1 MVDVWS
7 FMAPFAKFA
16 AYMTMF
22 GASGTG
28 LFLLHFG
35 GSLSQATSGYCELI
49 LRRSAKGGILAA
61 IFLFAAVAGNIGGD
75 IQSIIDPMIL
85 ELAASSK
92 GGSAAFIMLAGFIA
106 ILLWGGRLSIIMM
119 VIGMT
124 GILLTLSSFALVGHA
139 TNAGPIAQLPL
150 VIHLLGL
157 SYWLGSFLPLREL
170 CISPSDASK
179 IHDIAHRF
187 GIYAMGYVGGLLLA
201 GILFA
206 YLLLGDLNLLFT
218 STYGNVLLA
227 KLAAVCL
234 LLLLGAINK
243 FRLVPFLLND
253 PQAGSRRLRKSIHL
267 EMMLSLFVL
276 ATTGFLTTSVS
287 LPG

>member
-1 MVDVWS
+1 MDVWS
-7 FMAPFAKFA
+7 IMTPFAKFA

-35 GSLSQATSGYCELI
+35 GSLSQATSGYCKLI
-49 LRRSAKGGILAA
+49 LCRSARGGILAA

-85 ELAASSK
+85 GLAASSK

-139 TNAGPIAQLPL
+139 INAGPIAQLLL
-150 VIHLLGL
+150 VAHLLGL
-157 SYWLGSFLPLREL
+157 
-170 CISPSDASK
+170 I
-179 IHDIAHRF
+179 
-187 GIYAMGYVGGLLLA
+187 LLA
-201 GILFA
+201 WLIPA
-206 YLLLGDLNLLFT
+206 P
-218 STYGNVLLA
+218 A
-227 KLAAVCL
+227 
-234 LLLLGAINK
+234 
-243 FRLVPFLLND
+243 
-253 PQAGSRRLRKSIHL
+253 
-267 EMMLSLFVL
+267 
-276 ATTGFLTTSVS
+276 
-287 LPG
+287 

>member
-1 MVDVWS
+1 MDVWS
-7 FMAPFAKFA
+7 IMAPFAKFA

-35 GSLSQATSGYCELI
+35 GSLSQATSGYCQMI

-61 IFLFAAVAGNIGGD
+61 FFWFAAIVGNIGGD

-85 ELAASSK
+85 GLAASSK
-92 GGSAAFIMLAGFIA
+92 GGKATFILLVGFIA
-106 ILLWGGRLSIIMM
+106 IFLWGGRLSIIMM
-119 VIGMT
+119 VIGVT

-139 TNAGPIAQLPL
+139 ISAGLISQLL
-150 VIHLLGL
+150 LGTHLLGL

-170 CISPSDASK
+170 CVSSSDGAN
-179 IHDIAHRF
+179 IHRIAHRF

-206 YLLLGDLNLLFT
+206 YLLLGDFSLLFS

-234 LLLLGAINK
+234 LLILGAINK
-243 FRLVPFLLND
+243 FRLVPSLLDD
-253 PQAGSRRLRKSIHL
+253 PQAGSRRLRKSIHF
-267 EMMLSLFVL
+267 EMILSLLVL

>member
-1 MVDVWS
+1 
-7 FMAPFAKFA
+7 MAPFAKFA

-35 GSLSQATSGYCELI
+35 GSLSQATSGYCKLI

-61 IFLFAAVAGNIGGD
+61 IFLFATIVGNIGGD
-75 IQSIIDPMIL
+75 IQSIMDPMIL
-85 ELAASSK
+85 GLAASSK

-124 GILLTLSSFALVGHA
+124 GIFLTLSSFALVGHSIN
-139 TNAGPIAQLPL
+139 TGLISQLLL
-150 VIHLLGL
+150 VTHLLGL
-157 SYWLGSFLPLREL
+157 SYWLGSFLPLRKL
-170 CISPSDASK
+170 CVSSSDGAN
-179 IHDIAHRF
+179 IHRIAHRF

-206 YLLLGDLNLLFT
+206 YLLLGDFSLLFS

-234 LLLLGAINK
+234 LLTLGAINK
-243 FRLVPFLLND
+243 FRLVPSLLDD
-253 PQAGSRRLRKSIHL
+253 PQAGSRRLRKSIHF
-267 EMMLSLFVL
+267 EMILSLFVL